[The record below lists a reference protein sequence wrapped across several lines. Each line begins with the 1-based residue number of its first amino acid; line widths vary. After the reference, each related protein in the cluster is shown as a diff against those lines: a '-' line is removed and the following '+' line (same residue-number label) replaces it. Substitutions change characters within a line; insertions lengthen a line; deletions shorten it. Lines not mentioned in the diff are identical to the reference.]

1 MRLSRMTKD
10 YAQALLDTGFHI
22 CENIG
27 DNNYECAC
35 YNDNTVS
42 ELLVAVDKASVQFCK
57 ENWAGEGIKWN
68 LKSVKQAHMDAIG
81 YAIYQA
87 VNS

>member
-1 MRLSRMTKD
+1 MTND
-10 YAQALLDTGFHI
+10 YAQALLDTGFKI

-35 YNDNTVS
+35 YNDNTVA
-42 ELLVAVDKASVQFCK
+42 ELLVPVDKKNVQFCK
-57 ENWAGEGIKWN
+57 DNWSDDEIKWN
-68 LKSVKQAHMDAIG
+68 ISSVKKAHMDAIG

-87 VNS
+87 VN